1 MCVCST
7 SRFHVDDGP
16 DVEAQATKHQK
27 AGERGERKGTT
38 KNAQIIML
46 LARYVVLRFQGLSSA
61 EWQSGSVCADAPV
74 AAYLH

>member
-16 DVEAQATKHQK
+16 DVEAQK